1 MPTRIGI
8 IHRIIIAVSIEVKAV
23 NIFGVEV
30 SGIIGRDESSPFGRI
45 IARVEKIP
53 FALGIVVVAP
63 ISYGICGG
71 KAGVKTVSLVIFPIL
86 LYSYGNALSSHRRF
100 GR

>member
-8 IHRIIIAVSIEVKAV
+8 IHRIIIAVSIEVKTV
-23 NIFGVEV
+23 NVFEVEV

-53 FALGIVVVAP
+53 FALGVVVVAP

-71 KAGVKTVSLVIFPIL
+71 KAGVGIIDNRAVI
-86 LYSYGNALSSHRRF
+86 
-100 GR
+100 

>member
-8 IHRIIIAVSIEVKAV
+8 IYGIIIAVSIEVKTV
-23 NIFGVEV
+23 DVFVIEI

-53 FALGIVVVAP
+53 FALGVVIVAS

-71 KAGVKTVSLVIFPIL
+71 KVGIKTVSLVIFPIL
-86 LYSYGNALSSHRRF
+86 LYS
-100 GR
+100 